1 MRMDSNRLDELI
13 KKYWDCETS
22 LEEEAQLREYFNGND
37 VPEQWKETAALFR
50 YFEEQKSKSV
60 EPQFEPTVV
69 NRLES
74 SKLKPEGRV
83 AKLFANAMRMAAGV
97 AVLLLAVYFV
107 RQEIRK
113 TDDHLAVKDTFND
126 PERAF
131 EETKKALLMISKGF
145 GSAGQHAKKINMINE
160 AREKI
165 QAPASEQENETEK
178 EL

>member
-1 MRMDSNRLDELI
+1 MHMDSNRLDELL

-22 LEEEAQLREYFNGND
+22 LEEEAQLREYFSGND
-37 VPEQWKETAALFR
+37 VPEQWKETAVLFR
-50 YFEEQKSKSV
+50 YFEAQKGKSV
-60 EPQFEPTVV
+60 EPQFETAVV
-69 NRLES
+69 NQ
-74 SKLKPEGRV
+74 LKSPYPKNEGRV
-83 AKLFANAMRMAAGV
+83 VKLFANAMRIAAGV

-113 TDDHLAVKDTFND
+113 ADDQLAVKDTFND

-145 GSAGQHAKKINMINE
+145 GSAGQHAKKINMFNE
-160 AREKI
+160 AQEKI
-165 QAPASEQENETEK
+165 QTPASPDGNTEI